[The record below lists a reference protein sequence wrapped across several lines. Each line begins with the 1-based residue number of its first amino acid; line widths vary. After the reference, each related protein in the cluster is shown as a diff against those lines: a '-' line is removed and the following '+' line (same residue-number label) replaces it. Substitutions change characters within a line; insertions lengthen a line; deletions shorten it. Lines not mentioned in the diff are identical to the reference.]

1 MVIPLKISHNFNF
14 KFIFLNV
21 KKGEA
26 LISKGHPKSG
36 EIRRQVRML
45 QEHWEKLKRAVA
57 ARGKMLE
64 DSRDFLEFLQK
75 VDQVEAWIREKASGF
90 YHLTQAAH

>member
-1 MVIPLKISHNFNF
+1 M
-14 KFIFLNV
+14 

-26 LISKGHPKSG
+26 LVSKGHPKSG
-36 EIRRQVRML
+36 EIRRQVRVL

-75 VDQVEAWIREKASGF
+75 VDQVEA
-90 YHLTQAAH
+90 

>member
-1 MVIPLKISHNFNF
+1 M
-14 KFIFLNV
+14 
-21 KKGEA
+21 KKGQA
-26 LISKGHPKSG
+26 LVSKGHPKSG
-36 EIRRQVRML
+36 EICRQVRML

-75 VDQVEAWIREKASGF
+75 VDQVEAWIRDKVNGL
-90 YHLTQAAH
+90 YYLT

>member
-1 MVIPLKISHNFNF
+1 M
-14 KFIFLNV
+14 NV

-26 LISKGHPKSG
+26 LVSKGHPKSG
-36 EIRRQVRML
+36 EIRHQVRML

-75 VDQVEAWIREKASGF
+75 VNQVEAWIREKVNELQ
-90 YHLTQAAH
+90 YLTQAVHYSLAILQ

>member
-1 MVIPLKISHNFNF
+1 M
-14 KFIFLNV
+14 

-26 LISKGHPKSG
+26 LVSKGHPKSG
-36 EIRRQVRML
+36 EIRRRVHML
-45 QEHWEKLKRAVA
+45 QELWEKLKRAVA

-75 VDQVEAWIREKASGF
+75 VDQVEAWFREKVNGF
-90 YHLTQAAH
+90 